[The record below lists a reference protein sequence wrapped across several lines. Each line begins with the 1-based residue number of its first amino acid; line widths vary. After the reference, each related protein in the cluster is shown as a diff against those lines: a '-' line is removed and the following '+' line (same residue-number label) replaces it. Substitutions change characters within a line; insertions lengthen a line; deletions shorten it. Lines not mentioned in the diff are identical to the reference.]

1 MGLMVSSRTVFLEWG
16 GISMHRNGF
25 NLIELMIVLAVLGV
39 IAAIA
44 VPIYTNYTYR
54 GKQVE
59 AKTLLM
65 TLKVE
70 EEQFRAENN
79 CYTTSITNLVAS
91 NKLFT
96 NNRIYSLAATPA
108 GTVTITGASA
118 GSCTTNATLP
128 NDFQAVVTGTLA
140 SGKPTDKWGISDR
153 IPAPVHCDG
162 RATYT
167 TDQTAACAGQTTT
180 EMEY

>member
-1 MGLMVSSRTVFLEWG
+1 
-16 GISMHRNGF
+16 MHRNGF
-25 NLIELMIVLAVLGV
+25 NLIELMIVLAVLGI
-39 IAAIA
+39 IAAVA

-79 CYTTSITNLVAS
+79 CYTTIVANLTATDR
-91 NKLFT
+91 LYR
-96 NNRIYSLAATPA
+96 NNSVYK
-108 GTVTITGASA
+108 TVPTITGAST
-118 GSCTTNATLP
+118 GSCTTAGLP

>member
-1 MGLMVSSRTVFLEWG
+1 
-16 GISMHRNGF
+16 MHRNGF

-79 CYTTSITNLVAS
+79 CYTTTVAS
-91 NKLFT
+91 LVETTKLYT
-96 NNRIYSLAATPA
+96 NNRVYKTAPAITPVPATPPFCVA
-108 GTVTITGASA
+108 PLADG
-118 GSCTTNATLP
+118 
-128 NDFQAVVTGTLA
+128 FQAVVTGKLA
-140 SGKPTDKWGISDR
+140 DSRPDDKWGISDR

-162 RATYT
+162 RVSGYT
-167 TDQTAACAGQTTT
+167 DDQKAACLPGAATT